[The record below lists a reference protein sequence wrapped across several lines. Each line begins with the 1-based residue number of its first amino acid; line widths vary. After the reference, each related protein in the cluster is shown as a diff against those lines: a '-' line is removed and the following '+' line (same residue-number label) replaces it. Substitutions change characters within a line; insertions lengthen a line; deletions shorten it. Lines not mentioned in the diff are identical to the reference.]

1 RFSQFI
7 ASNNCHFY
15 LPSLTDRN
23 SFQAHG
29 IAAFIRPYAKYLDE
43 KAASYRE
50 IAFDLCRLKLGKED
64 GSIRTMPQTKLFK
77 TLPVIENQID
87 ALLAFDATSNELVN
101 TVLRVAHLHLYRD
114 LIRLYAVY
122 NEAMINL
129 IGRYFTMSKRD
140 CRTSLNCYKSFLK
153 RMESM
158 NAFVKVAESADTS
171 GLPSSHE
178 NDCITFQPVP
188 SSVLE
193 ALEQHLTNLESHKQ
207 IDTNPFSSRLPVEKS
222 ADLST
227 PQFSSPESGH
237 KNADGAPMIT
247 TDVSQKLTL
256 TDAERKRIIEEER
269 ARLEMFVSSAR
280 KHTFSNSE
288 VEMRATEDQLRQ
300 FNSDAEFA
308 DLLSVS
314 PDTSVQKDDL
324 PKFVSSSGTTCPS
337 AWSVPNKTDAPVVS
351 ENAVRS
357 TTGQELVLLDLN
369 ESSTSDPFSSDQKPT
384 NLRTPSLPTVSAS
397 PNCLSWNPFLPTN
410 SNTPVSVSNGL
421 ATAVNTWNSRTS
433 QYTPFGPPNTNG
445 RASSSFQSVYLF
457 PPMMPVISLV
467 AYVTFQLAL
476 ENMFGFLDYDVED
489 VYTIANHPEPNT
501 DVPREV
507 NDPASAT
514 LDARLAQI
522 AGNLTIGTEVRSP
535 SGVYRAPDG
544 SLTSVNWTGTLQP
557 IPVGPDPTRPSQI
570 RSSVSMNQLTG
581 HVFPPATSATNPWQ
595 YPMPNTYRPAYVTGP
610 AYNMATYSSSA
621 SAWMSP
627 SFQPSTTQ
635 AHPISASVTGSAN
648 VVRSTN
654 PFL

>member
-1 RFSQFI
+1 MHTVYRHSAKRGSVRQA
-7 ASNNCHFY
+7 AS
-15 LPSLTDRN
+15 
-23 SFQAHG
+23 HG

-171 GLPSSHE
+171 GLPSPHD

-207 IDTNPFSSRLPVEKS
+207 VDTNPFSPRLSLEKS
-222 ADLST
+222 TDLST
-227 PQFSSPESGH
+227 PQLSSPENGR
-237 KNADGAPMIT
+237 KDADRAPTIT
-247 TDVSQKLTL
+247 AGSSHKLTL

-269 ARLEMFVSSAR
+269 ARLETFVSTAR
-280 KHTFSNSE
+280 KHTFSNSD
-288 VEMRATEDQLRQ
+288 VDVRATEDQLRQ

-314 PDTSVQKDDL
+314 PDASFQKDDS
-324 PKFVSSSGTTCPS
+324 PKFVSSSGTTCFS
-337 AWSVPNKTDAPVVS
+337 GWSVPNKTDVPVAS
-351 ENAVRS
+351 DNTVRS
-357 TTGQELVLLDLN
+357 TTGQELVLLDLK
-369 ESSTSDPFSSDQKPT
+369 ESSTSDAFGSGQKPT
-384 NLRTPSLPTVSAS
+384 NFRTPSLPTVSIS
-397 PNCLSWNPFLPTN
+397 PNCLPWNPFLPNNN
-410 SNTPVSVSNGL
+410 STPVSVSNGL
-421 ATAVNTWNSRTS
+421 AAAVNTWNSRTS
-433 QYTPFGPPNTNG
+433 QYTPFGPANINVTNQAVPN
-445 RASSSFQSVYLF
+445 ADI
-457 PPMMPVISLV
+457 PPK
-467 AYVTFQLAL
+467 
-476 ENMFGFLDYDVED
+476 
-489 VYTIANHPEPNT
+489 
-501 DVPREV
+501 V
-507 NDPASAT
+507 NDPASTT

-522 AGNLTIGTEVRSP
+522 AGNLTVGTEVRSP

-557 IPVGPDPTRPSQI
+557 IPTGPDPARPTQI

-581 HVFPPATSATNPWQ
+581 PVFPPATGATNPW
-595 YPMPNTYRPAYVTGP
+595 YPIPSTYRPAYITGP
-610 AYNMATYSSSA
+610 VYNTAAYSSST
-621 SAWMSP
+621 STWMTP
-627 SFQPSTTQ
+627 SFQPSTAQ
-635 AHPISASVTGSAN
+635 AHPVSTPVTGSAN